1 MDLASNAV
9 FFVCVSEQLLNRL
22 GRTSAKALPL
32 PKVCLH
38 FTGVSLH
45 SLPSCEISARSEIP
59 YEMYNV
65 RQAIKACSHLA
76 LSQRATVVLQNRSC
90 RERREE
96 KRRGKFVSSNAA
108 TRMDGDDYFP
118 LINTEIKCNLL
129 YQM

>member
-9 FFVCVSEQLLNRL
+9 FFFSEQLLNRL

-32 PKVCLH
+32 PKVCLY

-65 RQAIKACSHLA
+65 RLAIKACSHLA

-96 KRRGKFVSSNAA
+96 ERKVCFFKCSYSN
-108 TRMDGDDYFP
+108 GW
-118 LINTEIKCNLL
+118 
-129 YQM
+129 

>member
-1 MDLASNAV
+1 MAHFLSEREVGFQQQPVGQTRNGSCLKRS
-9 FFVCVSEQLLNRL
+9 FFFSEQLLNRL

-65 RQAIKACSHLA
+65 RLAIKACSHLA
-76 LSQRATVVLQNRSC
+76 PSQRATVVLQNRSC

-96 KRRGKFVSSNAA
+96 ERKVCFSKCSYSN
-108 TRMDGDDYFP
+108 GW
-118 LINTEIKCNLL
+118 
-129 YQM
+129 